1 MPIKDICAAEE
12 ECAPPT
18 TTTTTTTTTSTT
30 AKTTVTTTTTT
41 ITTTTTTAPG
51 PVWRNFN
58 ILDSIPS
65 AYDADKYNEE
75 QAIDDL
81 EKTICVSGFIDDTTV
96 RGCTVES
103 QDALQSRDGAEEGP
117 INDGENLAPLDY
129 ISNFE
134 SILSEDEIADSINA
148 AFNSYSGNQPAASE
162 NEPH

>member
-1 MPIKDICAAEE
+1 M
-12 ECAPPT
+12 
-18 TTTTTTTTTSTT
+18 
-30 AKTTVTTTTTT
+30 
-41 ITTTTTTAPG
+41 
-51 PVWRNFN
+51 
-58 ILDSIPS
+58 
-65 AYDADKYNEE
+65 
-75 QAIDDL
+75 
-81 EKTICVSGFIDDTTV
+81 SGFIDDTTV